1 MDRAMSPVLTETP
14 GTGIAPPEKPSRWQI
29 GLSTFAGYLVAALT
43 LLLVVGLPVLG
54 LIGFP
59 NVEGRGLFHVYDG
72 WSLAAE
78 ACAGLLLTSAT
89 AWAVARQIR
98 ISTGWEVPFGFTFLT
113 LLVTGYAPA
122 LALTPFFW
130 ATAPVSLLLATWILH
145 WRCEPGGAEPM
156 RTLGRVPRRYR
167 RRVAIGLAV
176 AAPLML
182 GYALFYA
189 AAHPLSVDG
198 GRGAKT
204 YGHEPG
210 KLLRYELFVDNP
222 GTADVT
228 DVALVRLEGSPV
240 LQLERPLRAFDR
252 VELDDGAYGRADRAR
267 AAPGPVLP
275 RAARHAR
282 RGLARVHGA
291 GHAPRAAAAA
301 LGMRRLCAVIGAIGR

>member
-1 MDRAMSPVLTETP
+1 MSPVLTETP

-43 LLLVVGLPVLG
+43 LLLVVGLPVIG

-98 ISTGWEVPFGFTFLT
+98 ISTDWEVPFGFTFLT

-156 RTLGRVPRRYR
+156 KTLGRVPRRYR

-176 AAPLML
+176 TVPLML
-182 GYALFYA
+182 GYVLFYA
-189 AAHPLSVDG
+189 AGHPLTAEG

-204 YGHEPG
+204 YAHEPG
-210 KLLRYELFVDNP
+210 ELLRYELQVHNH

-228 DVALVRLEGSPV
+228 DIALVRVEGSPV
-240 LQLERPLRAFDR
+240 LQLERAGLRPLDR
-252 VELDDGAYGRADRAR
+252 VTLDGGSFGEPIELEMRQGRFC
-267 AAPGPVLP
+267 PES
-275 RAARHAR
+275 HATLDAVWLEYTVR
-282 RGLARVHGA
+282 
-291 GHAPRAAAAA
+291 
-301 LGMRRLCAVIGAIGR
+301 GMRHEQRVPLAGDAPVVRCDRSTGR